1 MTERAL
7 TFDVMKSAAEAH
19 AEILEA
25 AGVAYLHGKR
35 GAKILADQEASWK
48 LVDQEAARQLVDEE
62 AARKLA
68 ETFAEAE
75 KQALEEAKTQQQE
88 AAWEEVP
95 TRHNTGKKKEENQAR
110 LQKWPPSA
118 QTSYYDVLLRE
129 KKKAEAIE
137 KGEDDFRDLL
147 SGDGTA
153 SAH

>member
-48 LVDQEAARQLVDEE
+48 LVDQQAARQLVDEE
-62 AARKLA
+62 TARKLA

-75 KQALEEAKTQQQE
+75 EQALEEAKTQQQE

-95 TRHNTGKKKEENQAR
+95 TRHNTGKNKEENQAR

-137 KGEDDFRDLL
+137 KGEDDFRALL